1 MVQSLK
7 LPDFGNNATTDKCDE
22 PVDDDIFKFKM
33 SSRTSVV
40 IGFIFGILL
49 GSAFV
54 IYLKLWTMD
63 STFSTQEAQILRKQ
77 FDLANMEAM
86 DESAEWRMK
95 YDMEVDR
102 SKRFKTELEQ
112 VKKTLAS
119 VKLKLE
125 KSHKYS

>member
-1 MVQSLK
+1 
-7 LPDFGNNATTDKCDE
+7 
-22 PVDDDIFKFKM
+22 
-33 SSRTSVV
+33 
-40 IGFIFGILL
+40 
-49 GSAFV
+49 
-54 IYLKLWTMD
+54 MD

-112 VKKTLAS
+112 VKKSLACRIETKEITQ
-119 VKLKLE
+119 V
-125 KSHKYS
+125 